1 MREIVLIEKESLKR
15 QQQHFCCCHKLNLL
29 PKASNSY
36 ELRCHAVLFGVK
48 HVHVTRC
55 CEQIII
61 RSLKL
66 LLDKLAIKSQVLHL
80 RHLDYI
86 DTGTPPLTLFFGP
99 GKNRVKGKPGYRRS
113 ILVLKLQN
121 REYESSKSTFSSIYK
136 LFPWFFHVFVCPL
149 TLNDAGFLVS

>member
-86 DTGTPPLTLFFGP
+86 DTGTPSLTLFFGP

-113 ILVLKLQN
+113 ILVLKSDRKWMLLFN
-121 REYESSKSTFSSIYK
+121 NCYKTISGHFLPYVSSFFTKLRFRRSI
-136 LFPWFFHVFVCPL
+136 WG
-149 TLNDAGFLVS
+149 A